1 MAHGAWK
8 DLFKA
13 VEENNFELVSYY
25 LQQGIDINYQHP
37 EYFTNPFF
45 ESIRQ
50 KNYNLILLFLQN
62 GARVEEKEILTGL
75 DAFAIA
81 KQVQDENI
89 IALMNK
95 FTIK

>member
-45 ESIRQ
+45 ESIRK
-50 KNYNLILLFLQN
+50 KNHDLVLLFLQN
-62 GARVEEKEILTGL
+62 GARMEEKELFTGL

-81 KQVQDENI
+81 KQVQDESI
-89 IALMNK
+89 MALIKK
-95 FTIK
+95 FESK